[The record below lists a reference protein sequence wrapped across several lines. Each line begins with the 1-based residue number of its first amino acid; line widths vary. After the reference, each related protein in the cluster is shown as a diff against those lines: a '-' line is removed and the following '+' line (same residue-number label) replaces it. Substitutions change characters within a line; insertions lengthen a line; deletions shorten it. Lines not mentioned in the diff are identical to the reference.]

1 MFYKVIIKVHT
12 SAQMKGKNRG
22 HVENL
27 EDQLNA
33 KVFTANFNP
42 KHVILSFIT

>member
-1 MFYKVIIKVHT
+1 MEKEVAILFEI
-12 SAQMKGKNRG
+12 
-22 HVENL
+22 L
-27 EDQLNA
+27 EDKLNA